1 MSYRSE
7 LHGLCNVPVRS
18 CNPACL
24 RSRKFSLFF
33 YLFLILLVYGVPS
46 HAQSLA
52 ISSNPRMRPHR
63 VNGPGNTVDTVIT
76 AGMPALCTVMQTWQ
90 RNDSIAPSPSAYL
103 MVGSTGQGGGIPPFK
118 GALAELLVFDRSL
131 DVLTQMQYETY
142 LALKYGIPLTSG
154 NYG

>member
-46 HAQSLA
+46 HGQSLD
-52 ISSNPRMRPHR
+52 SSSYPVLWLRADKRMFTDTSWTAFSGNGYYGLFFGQGPRKQTLLTQ
-63 VNGPGNTVDTVIT
+63 N
-76 AGMPALCTVMQTWQ
+76 PALTC
-90 RNDSIAPSPSAYL
+90 
-103 MVGSTGQGGGIPPFK
+103 
-118 GALAELLVFDRSL
+118 
-131 DVLTQMQYETY
+131 
-142 LALKYGIPLTSG
+142 
-154 NYG
+154 